1 MLSRGCME
9 VPAGDPQ
16 YDGCVSEIP
25 GALSGM
31 VSGMTGGMVD
41 VSAIQFT
48 GEACFSQ
55 LASGEAATTV
65 AAPAA
70 PGVTAAPG
78 SAGLALRRDVTVM
91 CIALV
96 FCCLSR
102 LVL

>member
-1 MLSRGCME
+1 ME

-25 GALSGM
+25 GALSAM

-65 AAPAA
+65 AAPEV
-70 PGVTAAPG
+70 PGVTSAPG
-78 SAGLALRRDVTVM
+78 SAGMSLRRDV
-91 CIALV
+91 IALSIALLF
-96 FCCLSR
+96 FCISR
-102 LVL
+102 IVL